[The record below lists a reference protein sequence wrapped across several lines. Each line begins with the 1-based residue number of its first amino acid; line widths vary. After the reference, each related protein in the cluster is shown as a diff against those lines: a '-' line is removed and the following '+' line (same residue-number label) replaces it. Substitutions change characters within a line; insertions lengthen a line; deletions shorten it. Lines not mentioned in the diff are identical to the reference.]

1 MTITKPSDF
10 DSELG
15 YWDRETQIVSRFLLR
30 YGRVLD
36 SGSFADWPEMFV
48 DAGTYSLI
56 THENLRGEGMSLFVD
71 KGRDALN
78 ERAAYVLGYWL
89 TPRRK
94 TLHVITNILVEAV
107 RDSTVSSHACVVLY
121 QVNRRGES
129 ILHVT
134 GEYNDEI
141 RLTDDG
147 PRFVSHQIV
156 LDGST
161 LPADMSAIL

>member
-1 MTITKPSDF
+1 MTMTKPSDL
-10 DSELG
+10 DSELE

-36 SGSFADWPEMFV
+36 SGSFAAWPEMFV
-48 DAGTYSLI
+48 ESATYSLI
-56 THENLRGEGMSLFVD
+56 TYENLHGEGMSLYVD
-71 KGRDALN
+71 RGREALN

-107 RDSTVSSHACVVLY
+107 QGSTIRSHACVVLY

-129 ILHVT
+129 TLHVT

-141 RLTDDG
+141 RLTDQG
-147 PRFVSHQIV
+147 PLFVSHQVV
-156 LDGST
+156 LDGGT